1 MLVATLSRVSGSTHQ
16 QIAYEDGRFTLAGHG
31 EVSAQD
37 IVDLETRGK
46 LEWAYSG
53 LREWVHYFAT
63 PGHGSPQGHDGA
75 NEDHDTEGTKQILLG
90 DGQIALVDAADYA
103 RLGRWKWG
111 LQKYQVKNRDGETIT
126 KYYANRTDPATKNL
140 VGMHRQIMDLP
151 PTPLEVHHLNGNGL
165 DNRRSNLRV
174 VTREMHQRDHT
185 GSGGHGAS
193 RFRGVTWDE
202 QRGLWKAHTRI
213 RKVHYN
219 LGYHPTEE
227 AAARAVERKFQ
238 QMFGDLV
245 QAVVE
250 EDSESDPTTL
260 F

>member
-1 MLVATLSRVSGSTHQ
+1 VQVATLSQISGGTPQ
-16 QIAYEDGRFTLAGHG
+16 QIVYEDGRFTLEGHG

-63 PGHGSPQGHDGA
+63 PGHGSPQGHGGA
-75 NEDHDTEGTKQILLG
+75 NEDCDTQDARQIVLNE
-90 DGQIALVDAADYA
+90 GQIALVDAADCA
-103 RLGRWKWG
+103 WLGRWKWS
-111 LQKYQVKNRDGETIT
+111 LQRWYV
-126 KYYANRTDPATKNL
+126 
-140 VGMHRQIMDLP
+140 
-151 PTPLEVHHLNGNGL
+151 
-165 DNRRSNLRV
+165 
-174 VTREMHQRDHT
+174 
-185 GSGGHGAS
+185 
-193 RFRGVTWDE
+193 
-202 QRGLWKAHTRI
+202 
-213 RKVHYN
+213 
-219 LGYHPTEE
+219 EE

-245 QAVVE
+245 QPVVE